1 MGFFCR
7 EKTLYRSIGTRPEW
21 EAAKVL
27 LSQAGIEF
35 SACSMPSEAPICG
48 CGAKLDIRDF
58 GPNGKVDREAYYID
72 VPETLWEAG
81 RRILRS
87 ANIVTVEPG
96 DDLVK

>member
-7 EKTLYRSIGTRPEW
+7 EKTLYHSIGTRPEW

-48 CGAKLDIRDF
+48 CGA
-58 GPNGKVDREAYYID
+58 
-72 VPETLWEAG
+72 
-81 RRILRS
+81 
-87 ANIVTVEPG
+87 
-96 DDLVK
+96 